1 MAAPTETINYDTFFT
16 ATIKN
21 YDKELRKNFLEYR
34 PGIMVLMDNYGKKDT
49 SGGRI
54 WQGIAEYG
62 SNPSVKFFDGADTFA
77 QEVSQTALPIQV
89 QWRYLGASIGMTR
102 TEMAENRGQ
111 AALFNIAE
119 SRLRQATRTQATILN
134 SELYSD
140 GTNYG
145 GKTITGLANLVSTT
159 PSTGTV
165 EGLDAATNPFWRNT
179 AVTSAGSFASN
190 GVKGTA
196 TDLVLTAF
204 NNATDGMYDT
214 PDVII
219 SDQATWEYYNRTLLS
234 TTRYLDSITSKTGDL
249 SFRGLEYQGIKWYW
263 DRQITAGRIY
273 MLNSKYTHFVTDPSM
288 LFDWSEP
295 LSYPNQ
301 LAYTR
306 LCATRLFLRCTS
318 RMFNFVIDGF
328 SA

>member
-16 ATIKN
+16 AVIKN
-21 YDKELRKNFLEYR
+21 YDTELRKNFLEYR

-54 WQGIAEYG
+54 WQGIVEYG
-62 SNPSVKFFDGADTFA
+62 SNPSITFFDGAQTFS

-89 QWRYLGASIGMTR
+89 QWRYLGGSVGMTKV
-102 TEMAENRGQ
+102 EMMENRGQ

-119 SRLRQATRTQATILN
+119 SRIRQATRTMATVLN
-134 SELYSD
+134 GEVYSD

-145 GKTITGLANLVSTT
+145 GKTITGLASLVSTT
-159 PSTGTV
+159 PTTGTV

-179 AVTSAGSFASN
+179 AVTSCGSFAAN

-196 TDLVLTAF
+196 QDLVLTAF
-204 NNATDGMYDT
+204 NNATDGMTDS
-214 PDVII
+214 PNVIL
-219 SDQATWEYYNRTLLS
+219 SDQATLEYYNRTLLS
-234 TTRYLDSITSKTGDL
+234 TTRYLDAQSKTGDL
-249 SFRGLEYQGIKWYW
+249 SFRALEYQGVKWYW
-263 DRQITAGRIY
+263 DRQCPSGRLY
-273 MLNSKYTHFVTDPSM
+273 GLNTNYIHFVTDPAM

-295 LSYPNQ
+295 LTYPNQ
-301 LAYTR
+301 MAFTR
-306 LCATRLFLRCTS
+306 LCGTRILLRCTS
-318 RMFNFVIDGF
+318 RMFHFVTDGW